1 MRTPAAIANEL
12 DTFTANER
20 AATTTI
26 PSVMTAI
33 EQITAA
39 TANELDTIT
48 ANLLVTSTI
57 MQQVAAALE
66 EYVDGE
72 EYDNDDPEGSSV
84 EGNG

>member
-1 MRTPAAIANEL
+1 
-12 DTFTANER
+12 
-20 AATTTI
+20 
-26 PSVMTAI
+26 MTAI